1 MISSDFKPI
10 NCRKC
15 GALVWHGI
23 SWAGF
28 EKQLDTPILTIEEE
42 IVKRINRGMSFEC
55 HKTRVSFEA
64 VERSLPR
71 IKFGKRPDS
80 VILGEHICSSSR
92 LFQFKPPNYWATQ
105 GYVERP
111 F

>member
-28 EKQLDTPILTIEEE
+28 EKHLETPILTIEEE
-42 IVKRINRGMSFEC
+42 IIQRIHNRMTYEC

-71 IKFGKRPDS
+71 IRFGKRPDS
-80 VILGEHICSSSR
+80 IILGDHSCSSSKS
-92 LFQFKPPNYWATQ
+92 FQFVPPNYWAAMEYQ
-105 GYVERP
+105 ERP